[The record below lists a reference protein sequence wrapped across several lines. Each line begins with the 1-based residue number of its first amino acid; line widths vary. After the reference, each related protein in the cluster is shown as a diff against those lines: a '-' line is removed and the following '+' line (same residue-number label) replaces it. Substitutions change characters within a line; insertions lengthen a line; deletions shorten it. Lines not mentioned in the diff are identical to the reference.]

1 MFGQAAESLVPKKN
15 FYSFKGVTKQN
26 QQRAWAKPAGT
37 SINGDDRR
45 LRNWGRRGINNEKS
59 WNWVI
64 WSKGVLILDDI
75 LF

>member
-1 MFGQAAESLVPKKN
+1 DIRK
-15 FYSFKGVTKQN
+15 SFILLGTYKTKLTKSSGKTALYIYQ
-26 QQRAWAKPAGT
+26 W
-37 SINGDDRR
+37 DDRR
-45 LRNWGRRGINNEKS
+45 LRNWGRRGINNDKS